1 LNKRDTS
8 RTLRAVSHG
17 ARESSLVAPPRGIL
31 RAPRNDGLLDGRR
44 ILPSASLAPHVHHF
58 WSVRWALRSPFA
70 AETLPHPSAQ
80 ILHLDVGSHVRAD
93 VFGVHTGRVARSL
106 DGEGR
111 IFGVTFRP
119 VMFQPLLGAAM
130 ATLTDRVVPLEHVIG
145 PEAEAWSRAIQRA
158 EDVDEKVAITEA
170 LLAPLLLPSSA
181 RLARLRDLVERMA
194 FDRSL
199 RRVEDVASAS
209 GLETRALQRSFRAY
223 VGVSPKWVIQRY
235 RLHEAAA
242 QLTSADPPSLAE
254 LAASLGY
261 ADQAH
266 FGRDFKRT
274 IGQTPQSFGR
284 AAVSGTCGRRP
295 PAP

>member
-1 LNKRDTS
+1 
-8 RTLRAVSHG
+8 
-17 ARESSLVAPPRGIL
+17 
-31 RAPRNDGLLDGRR
+31 
-44 ILPSASLAPHVHHF
+44 
-58 WSVRWALRSPFA
+58 
-70 AETLPHPSAQ
+70 
-80 ILHLDVGSHVRAD
+80 
-93 VFGVHTGRVARSL
+93 
-106 DGEGR
+106 
-111 IFGVTFRP
+111 
-119 VMFQPLLGAAM
+119 
-130 ATLTDRVVPLEHVIG
+130 
-145 PEAEAWSRAIQRA
+145 
-158 EDVDEKVAITEA
+158 VDEKVAITEA